1 MRGKTKPE
9 LDSVCQCFN
18 SFCTAYQNSVMV
30 CYDFTYLIDNNS
42 NKNISY
48 ENAEEMM
55 TFSVA
60 DLLGA

>member
-1 MRGKTKPE
+1 MT
-9 LDSVCQCFN
+9 
-18 SFCTAYQNSVMV
+18 
-30 CYDFTYLIDNNS
+30 FTYLIDNNS

-60 DLLGA
+60 DLLGVWEIP

>member
-1 MRGKTKPE
+1 
-9 LDSVCQCFN
+9 
-18 SFCTAYQNSVMV
+18 MV

-60 DLLGA
+60 DLLGVWEIP